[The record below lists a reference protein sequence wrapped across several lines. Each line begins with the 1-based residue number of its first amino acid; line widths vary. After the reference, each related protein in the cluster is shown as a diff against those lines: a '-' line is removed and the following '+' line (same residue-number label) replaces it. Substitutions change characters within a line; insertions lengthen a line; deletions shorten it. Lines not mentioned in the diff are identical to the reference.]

1 MGAPARGVPHEF
13 GMVAD
18 DALRCGPGDHRPL
31 EGQALGVLPD
41 PKAREDGRRD
51 LWRDRVPA
59 DQCLD
64 KIEPRI
70 GMGADDGE
78 SLKLRRLSA
87 CGLLLPVKLTLSSP
101 SLTTLSMVFS

>member
-1 MGAPARGVPHEF
+1 MGAPPATI
-13 GMVAD
+13 D
-18 DALRCGPGDHRPL
+18 PL
-31 EGQALGVLPD
+31 EEPAPGVLRG

-70 GMGADDGE
+70 GMGADNGE
-78 SLKLRRLSA
+78 SLNFAVSLPAA
-87 CGLLLPVKLTLSSP
+87 CCCRSS
-101 SLTTLSMVFS
+101 